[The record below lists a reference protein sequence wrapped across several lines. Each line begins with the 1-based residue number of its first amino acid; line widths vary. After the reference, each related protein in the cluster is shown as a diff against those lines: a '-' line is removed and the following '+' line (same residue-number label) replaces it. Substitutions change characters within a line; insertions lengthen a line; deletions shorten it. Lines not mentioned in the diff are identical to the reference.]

1 MSPVRTKTSSLFLL
15 LLSAFA
21 VTACGGGGGG
31 GGQNVGDGPGN
42 PQAHW
47 LISLAYVAD
56 GGPGVDGIP
65 AIENPQ
71 FESVATITTVAPG
84 DRVIF
89 LRDGGQVK
97 AYPEDIMD
105 YHEIVNDGPADDPF
119 TMSYCPLTGSQV
131 AWKGTAAHANPTFG
145 VSGLLY
151 NSNLLLY
158 DRETLSLWSQLLQL
172 SVNGPRIGEQPE
184 NIQVLVT
191 TLATLQSMYPDALV
205 MTRNTGHR
213 RPYDVYLYG
222 NYLETSRLLFRVS
235 RQDGRMH
242 DKERV
247 IGIHEDTTS
256 RVYQLGAFGQ
266 STKTIND
273 QFNDQSIV
281 VVGNSA
287 LSYAAIYSRLLSDGT
302 ILSFDPVQDDLP
314 NVMVDTE
321 GNVWDIFGTAVSGPR
336 VGTQL
341 ESVRSYTAMWFAWV
355 SHFNTVELNF

>member
-1 MSPVRTKTSSLFLL
+1 MSPVRTKTSFLFLL
-15 LLSAFA
+15 LLSTFA

-31 GGQNVGDGPGN
+31 VQNTGGGPGN

-56 GGPGVDGIP
+56 GGPGIDGIP

-71 FESVATITTVAPG
+71 FESVATTTTVAPG

-105 YHEIVNDGPADDPF
+105 YHEIVNDGPPDDPF
-119 TMSYCPLTGSQV
+119 TMSYCPLTGSQL
-131 AWKGTAAHANPTFG
+131 AWKGTAAHADSTFG

-158 DRETLSLWSQLLQL
+158 DRETRSLWSQMLQL
-172 SVNGPRIGEQPE
+172 SVVGPRIGEQPE

-205 MTRNTGHR
+205 MTRNTGHSR
-213 RPYDVYLYG
+213 RYDVYLYG
-222 NYLETSRLLFRVS
+222 NYLETSQLLFRVS
-235 RQDGRMH
+235 RQDSRMQN
-242 DKERV
+242 KQRV
-247 IGIHEDTTS
+247 IGIHEGTTS

-341 ESVRSYTAMWFAWV
+341 NSVRSYTAMWFAWV